1 MKLLAK
7 SRKYRP
13 ISHLRVVERR
23 RLGLARSVLYC
34 PVTVLLDR
42 KINELCCKAAQAA
55 KETNVKLSKTV
66 AVVGVSAAMA
76 FAGFSSTTN
85 AATATANLAVSAT
98 VTNNCTISTV
108 ALAFGSYDPVVANAS
123 TNLDGTG
130 TVVVSCTKGS
140 TATIGLG
147 NGSNYSGGR
156 RMTDGTDFLVYEL
169 YNESTRTTVWNTGA
183 GLLSTGAA
191 PSKAARNFTVYG
203 RVTSNQDVRAGN
215 YSDTVVA
222 TVNF

>member
-1 MKLLAK
+1 MNL
-7 SRKYRP
+7 SR
-13 ISHLRVVERR
+13 
-23 RLGLARSVLYC
+23 
-34 PVTVLLDR
+34 
-42 KINELCCKAAQAA
+42 
-55 KETNVKLSKTV
+55 TV
-66 AVVGVSAAMA
+66 AVVGVGAAVA
-76 FAGFSSTTN
+76 LAGFGSATTK
-85 AATATANLAVSAT
+85 AATATANLGVSAT

-130 TVVVSCTKGS
+130 TVVVACTKGS

-147 NGSNYSGGR
+147 LGSNATGSTR
-156 RMTDGTDFLVYEL
+156 RMKDAGTNYLTYEL
-169 YNESTRTTVWNTGA
+169 YQDTGRSTVWGNSGA
-183 GLLSTGAA
+183 ALLSPVAA

-203 RVTSNQDVRAGN
+203 RVTSNQDVPAGS